1 MSQSIEVGSVLGGR
15 YRITDHV
22 VTSADQDLVFTGL
35 DQVLNRRV
43 TVLVASLENATQVA
57 SSARELATGERQDDV
72 QVLDLGLSEGHT
84 YLIAGGNPDPDVLLG
99 LAYPQE
105 TYVEPFQTDT
115 LGSEIFGSSR
125 DAQAHEYD
133 DDEAYY
139 TELDEHIRADQEQ
152 HSRRPGFL
160 NRLSDRLSERMN
172 SSSDGSAARKAA
184 GASALAAA
192 GSAAKAKED
201 EKRRAEEAERQR
213 LEEEKRRRAE
223 EAERQRLEEER
234 RRAEEAE
241 RARQEE
247 ERRRA
252 EEAERQRVERE
263 REEAERAE
271 RERREA
277 EELERRRARQIE
289 EDERRERAAAERRA
303 AERAEREEREAR
315 QAEERAEM
323 EQREADRRREAA
335 VKAAAQESGKG
346 RDGRTE
352 QGRRAAA
359 DISTDPMPTVPAAG
373 RGDDGSASD
382 SARPRPAKAHRDE
395 AAPKDDEAT
404 PKDTERQ
411 SPRRVR
417 PAPRRALAAAAASGA
432 GATAAGDAPRNADKA
447 NDVRRDGASSN
458 GDGRDA
464 GHGSEREPRADGRDA
479 SDEGRKDRSGRR
491 GAAAAGV
498 GAAAVGATAAAHPD
512 GPRDRRDPDDDRRSK
527 TGGAG
532 WLVALLL
539 VLLLA
544 VALIAGFF
552 LLNQNRDSVPDDNQA
567 TGSPTESTQPTDDGA
582 SPSEETSASPSED
595 VAPAEPASLVDI
607 YREVPDAPTLES
619 EHDDQL
625 PNIIDG
631 DPETYWQSY
640 SYKRPNF
647 GGYTRSMNFVI
658 ELEEARD
665 IEKVTVES
673 LASSAG
679 QLAIGI
685 ASEDGLGDL
694 RRGGEGTF
702 VDGKAEV
709 DITDDQGNAKYVVV
723 TVTELPQLAV
733 DNTQYAYGMRLSEI
747 TVE

>member
-72 QVLDLGLSEGHT
+72 QVLDLGLSEGRT

-172 SSSDGSAARKAA
+172 SSSDGSAAREAA

-192 GSAAKAKED
+192 GSAAKAKEE
-201 EKRRAEEAERQR
+201 EKRRAEEAERARQEERRRAEEAERQR
-213 LEEEKRRRAE
+213 LEEEKRR
-223 EAERQRLEEER
+223 
-234 RRAEEAE
+234 
-241 RARQEE
+241 
-247 ERRRA
+247 A

-263 REEAERAE
+263 REEAAAAERAE

-335 VKAAAQESGKG
+335 VQAAAQESGKG

-352 QGRRAAA
+352 QGRGAAAA

-373 RGDDGSASD
+373 RGDEGSASD
-382 SARPRPAKAHRDE
+382 SARPRPAKAHRDG
-395 AAPKDDEAT
+395 AAPKHDEAT

-411 SPRRVR
+411 APRRVR

-432 GATAAGDAPRNADKA
+432 GATAAGAAPRNANRAD
-447 NDVRRDGASSN
+447 DVRRDGAASN

-464 GHGSEREPRADGRDA
+464 GRGSEHEPRADGRDA

-498 GAAAVGATAAAHPD
+498 GAGAAAVGTTAAAHPD

-567 TGSPTESTQPTDDGA
+567 TGSPTESTQPTDGGA

-625 PNIIDG
+625 SNIIDG

-679 QLAIGI
+679 QLAIGV

>member
-1 MSQSIEVGSVLGGR
+1 MPQSIEVGSVLGGR

-57 SSARELATGERQDDV
+57 SSARELATGERQDDI

-125 DAQAHEYD
+125 DAEAHEYD

-139 TELDEHIRADQEQ
+139 TELDQRVRADQEQ

-192 GSAAKAKED
+192 GSAAKA
-201 EKRRAEEAERQR
+201 Q
-213 LEEEKRRRAE
+213 EEEKRKA
-223 EAERQRLEEER
+223 EEER

-247 ERRRA
+247 ERRA
-252 EEAERQRVERE
+252 QE
-263 REEAERAE
+263 
-271 RERREA
+271 ERRREQEA
-277 EELERRRARQIE
+277 AELERRRARQIE
-289 EDERRERAAAERRA
+289 EEERRERAEAERRA

-315 QAEERAEM
+315 KAEERAELR
-323 EQREADRRREAA
+323 QREDDRRREAA
-335 VKAAAQESGKG
+335 AE
-346 RDGRTE
+346 DT
-352 QGRRAAA
+352 
-359 DISTDPMPTVPAAG
+359 STAPVPTVAASG
-373 RGDDGSASD
+373 PGDDGHSSGSTRAD
-382 SARPRPAKAHRDE
+382 IAAKDTRRDLKDTKDPAAD
-395 AAPKDDEAT
+395 AAPAGTGDAPQET
-404 PKDTERQ
+404 
-411 SPRRVR
+411 PRRVR
-417 PAPRRALAAAAASGA
+417 PAPRRALAAAAAAGA
-432 GATAAGDAPRNADKA
+432 GATAVAAGTAAAGAAKKERADA
-447 NDVRRDGASSN
+447 RDAEGRS
-458 GDGRDA
+458 DGR
-464 GHGSEREPRADGRDA
+464 RETEDSGRDR
-479 SDEGRKDRSGRR
+479 SPGDRSGAHDGPVAGDRR
-491 GAAAAGV
+491 ATQDERTPHHTDRADRTDQAGRPGSKAAAGAGAAAGPAAA
-498 GAAAVGATAAAHPD
+498 GAAGTRHG
-512 GPRDRRDPDDDRRSK
+512 GPGDPQDPRNRADRDERDRK
-527 TGGAG
+527 KGGAG

-552 LLNQNRDSVPDDNQA
+552 LLNGNRDSVPDDNQA
-567 TGSPTESTQPTDDGA
+567 TATPTESTEPSDDGA
-582 SPSEETSASPSED
+582 SPSEDASASPSED
-595 VAPAEPASLVDI
+595 AAAPAEPAALVDI
-607 YREVPDAPTLES
+607 YRQVPDNPPLES
-619 EHDDQL
+619 QHDGQL

-631 DPETYWQSY
+631 DPETFWQSY

-647 GGYTRSMNFVI
+647 GGYTRSMNFVV

-665 IEKVTVES
+665 ISTVTVES
-673 LASSAG
+673 VASSDG
-679 QLAIGI
+679 QLAVGV
-685 ASEDGLGDL
+685 ASEDGLADL

-709 DITDDQGNAKYVVV
+709 EITDEQGDAKYVVV
-723 TVTELPQLAV
+723 TVTELPQLAL
-733 DNTQYAYGMRLSEI
+733 DNSQYAYGLRLSEI
-747 TVE
+747 TVD

>member
-1 MSQSIEVGSVLGGR
+1 MPQSIEVGSVLGGR

-57 SSARELATGERQDDV
+57 SSARELATGERQDDI

-125 DAQAHEYD
+125 DAEAHEYD

-139 TELDEHIRADQEQ
+139 TELDERVRADQEQ

-172 SSSDGSAARKAA
+172 SSSDGSAARNAA

-192 GSAAKAKED
+192 GSAAKA
-201 EKRRAEEAERQR
+201 Q
-213 LEEEKRRRAE
+213 EEEKRKA
-223 EAERQRLEEER
+223 EEER

-247 ERRRA
+247 ERRA
-252 EEAERQRVERE
+252 QE
-263 REEAERAE
+263 
-271 RERREA
+271 ERRREQEA
-277 EELERRRARQIE
+277 AELERRRARQIE
-289 EDERRERAAAERRA
+289 EEERRERAEAERRA

-315 QAEERAEM
+315 KAEERAELR
-323 EQREADRRREAA
+323 QREDDRRREAA
-335 VKAAAQESGKG
+335 AE
-346 RDGRTE
+346 DT
-352 QGRRAAA
+352 
-359 DISTDPMPTVPAAG
+359 STAPVPTVAASG
-373 RGDDGSASD
+373 PGDDGHSSGSTRAD
-382 SARPRPAKAHRDE
+382 IAAKDTRRDLKDTKDPAAD
-395 AAPKDDEAT
+395 AAPAGTGDAPQET
-404 PKDTERQ
+404 
-411 SPRRVR
+411 PRRVR
-417 PAPRRALAAAAASGA
+417 PAPRRALAAAAAAGA
-432 GATAAGDAPRNADKA
+432 GATAVAAGTAAAGAAKKERADARDAEGRSDG
-447 NDVRRDGASSN
+447 RRDTEDS
-458 GDGRDA
+458 GRDRSP
-464 GHGSEREPRADGRDA
+464 G
-479 SDEGRKDRSGRR
+479 DRSGAHDGPVAGDRR
-491 GAAAAGV
+491 ATQDERTPHHTDRADRTDQAGRPGSKAAAGAGAAAGPAAA
-498 GAAAVGATAAAHPD
+498 GAAGTRHG
-512 GPRDRRDPDDDRRSK
+512 GPGDSQDPRNRADRDERDRK
-527 TGGAG
+527 KGGAG

-552 LLNQNRDSVPDDNQA
+552 LLNGNRDSVPDDNQA
-567 TGSPTESTQPTDDGA
+567 TATPTESTEPSDDGA
-582 SPSEETSASPSED
+582 SPSEDASASPSED
-595 VAPAEPASLVDI
+595 AAAPAEPAARVDI
-607 YREVPDAPTLES
+607 YRQVPDNPPLES
-619 EHDDQL
+619 QHDGQL

-631 DPETYWQSY
+631 DPETFWQSY

-647 GGYTRSMNFVI
+647 GGYTRSMNFVV

-665 IEKVTVES
+665 ISTVTVES
-673 LASSAG
+673 VASSDG
-679 QLAIGI
+679 QLAVGV
-685 ASEDGLGDL
+685 ASEDGLADL

-709 DITDDQGNAKYVVV
+709 EITDEQGDAKYVVV
-723 TVTELPQLAV
+723 TVTELPQLAL
-733 DNTQYAYGMRLSEI
+733 DNSQYAYGLRLSEI
-747 TVE
+747 TVD